1 MSISRITYRQII
13 LAALAIAVA
22 AFVGGTAY
30 YYLPED
36 GAGPETRRVF
46 DPIWQSCSAGDFCV
60 AVMAPCGT
68 WESVR
73 QKYKSQATAYY
84 QHMISVVDGSGE
96 FYCAKKS
103 EFGPPP
109 PAICK
114 SGRCTIVK

>member
-68 WESVR
+68 WECVR
-73 QKYKSQATAYY
+73 QKYHSQATAYY
-84 QHMISVVDGSGE
+84 QHLISVVDGSGE